1 MSDNDADFTV
11 MMSDS
16 GKWEQRGAVKY
27 SVYSFP
33 AICERGKVAPRKFVK
48 PLFFLRLALGNT
60 HLVEMRFFWFIFVT
74 CPKSLDF
81 D

>member
-33 AICERGKVAPRKFVK
+33 AVCERGNVALCK
-48 PLFFLRLALGNT
+48 P
-60 HLVEMRFFWFIFVT
+60 HCI
-74 CPKSLDF
+74 SD
-81 D
+81 